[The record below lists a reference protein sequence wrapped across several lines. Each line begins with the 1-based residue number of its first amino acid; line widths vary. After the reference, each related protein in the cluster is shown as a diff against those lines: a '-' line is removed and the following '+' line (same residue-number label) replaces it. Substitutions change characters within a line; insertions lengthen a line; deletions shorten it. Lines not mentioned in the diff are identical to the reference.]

1 MRNTQ
6 GLSLTYSLV
15 EQIGQAI
22 VAGAYDNADF
32 PTERELGMKHGAGR
46 TATREAVK
54 MLVAKGLLSGRPRQG
69 TALEPQARW
78 NVLDPDVLRW
88 MLERKSTLRHL
99 SQFTE
104 MRLGV
109 EPAAAA
115 LAASHATGAGQREIR
130 AAMARLK
137 AADAGFDD
145 PLGAEIALHAAILNA
160 TRNPF
165 YVGLQDLV
173 STALRISIRFASG
186 RQERKV
192 ALARHEALVTAIL
205 GRQADEAAQ
214 LMHAMIVDL
223 LTLIRSAAAE
233 RRLSPGGPMP
243 HWRTSFGPE
252 FE

>member
-1 MRNTQ
+1 MRNTL

-69 TALEPQARW
+69 TAIEPQARW

-104 MRLGV
+104 MRLGI

-115 LAASHATGAGQREIR
+115 LAASHANSAGQREIR

-137 AADAGFDD
+137 AAHAGFDD
-145 PLGAEIALHAAILNA
+145 PLAAEIALHGAILNA
-160 TRNPF
+160 TCNPF

-186 RQERKV
+186 RQEREG

-233 RRLSPGGPMP
+233 HHLFLGGPMP
-243 HWRTSFGPE
+243 HWRASFGPE

>member
-104 MRLGV
+104 MRLGI

-115 LAASHATGAGQREIR
+115 LAASHATSAGQRETR
-130 AAMARLK
+130 AAMTRLK

-145 PLGAEIALHAAILNA
+145 PLGAEIALHGAILSA

-186 RQERKV
+186 RQERSA
-192 ALARHEALVTAIL
+192 ALARHEALVVAII
-205 GRQADEAAQ
+205 GRQADEASV

-223 LTLIRSAAAE
+223 LTLIRAAAAE
-233 RRLSPGGPMP
+233 RHQPISAPGALLRP
-243 HWRTSFGPE
+243 
-252 FE
+252 

>member
-1 MRNTQ
+1 MRNTM

-54 MLVAKGLLSGRPRQG
+54 MLVAKGLLAGRPRQG
-69 TALEPQARW
+69 TTIEPQAKW

-104 MRLGV
+104 MRLGI

-115 LAASHATGAGQREIR
+115 LAASHANSTGQREIR

-145 PLGAEIALHAAILNA
+145 PLGAEIALHGAILIA

-186 RQERKV
+186 RQERAI
-192 ALARHEALVTAIL
+192 ALTRHEALVVAIL
-205 GRQADEAAQ
+205 GRQADEAS
-214 LMHAMIVDL
+214 LLVRAMIVDL
-223 LTLIRSAAAE
+223 LALIRCAAAE
-233 RRLSPGGPMP
+233 HHLSIGAPASRQ
-243 HWRTSFGPE
+243 RT
-252 FE
+252 